1 MGDKMKN
8 RKLLSLTLNELMN
21 VSLEDVLAMLKS
33 NLDEVSSYSREYAL
47 SIATALVKRILLIK
61 NFSRQYDKFYKIIIS
76 KEFRKNEYI
85 YECLLSE
92 DLSSLKDLFDIYE
105 DNSDL
110 IDIVFDKEE
119 KLFNE
124 LIISNNYDVKNIFS
138 KDLVSNFRY
147 ESYKKL
153 LSYLVS
159 DRDKVR
165 VVKSLFKKKN
175 YKFLYMVSKM
185 DDLVLRYV
193 KDDSEYF
200 NMILSLLNHN
210 EYRRLIW
217 DYYNNYI
224 GSSKNERIM
233 NSSKYIEEVP
243 DELKELLNY
252 SFNLMNIIYTTD
264 SIPNIIS
271 DVNEML
277 RCFNEGKDMVH
288 VAVFGVEGYKKVKA
302 GSFDVLL
309 DYSKMES
316 DNQLLNLKIAF
327 FSTIYG
333 LTYVQAEK
341 LIKDFEENTRHFNG
355 NVSKEDRLIY
365 ETFIAMKSLYDLTL
379 NDKEEIN
386 LYREVYYKY
395 VKRNGIYATV
405 EVEALVIMEKLM
417 RRMYNNSIELL

>member
-1 MGDKMKN
+1 MKN

-47 SIATALVKRILLIK
+47 SIASALVKRILLIK

-92 DLSSLKDLFDIYE
+92 DLSSLKDLYDIYE